1 MTKMRWILLVSAI
14 IWGMAVLFVFVR
26 INFTGEKI
34 FSDYHNKRVRTMER
48 APIVDSSL
56 KNVVMAFTDSQGRRH
71 YPLAEAAAHIV
82 GYVNPAVGTAG
93 AESNFAEQL
102 TFSVSK
108 WFYFF
113 QPNKKNDKPLKLS
126 IDAELQIEA
135 DAALGRQKGAIVV
148 LKAATGEILSM
159 VSHPNFDPN
168 AIDKTYKN
176 LNEMKEGPLFNR
188 ALQGFYSPGSVW
200 KIISLINLLD
210 KEDKAIYCKGS
221 MKIGDKIYKCL
232 YPHGQVRGLKDA
244 FARSCNLYF
253 LQRGMEEID
262 KDDFLKTSKLFM
274 SRATSGKLNNPDFM
288 QALIGQGKEI
298 MMTPMEGALMAATIA
313 NNGLKPLSSLVKSAT
328 AAKAERVLSP
338 ETAQSLQK
346 YLSEVVRS
354 GTGRALLPFQQAG
367 YAVGIKTGTAEKE
380 IGNHEIMNDAWIIG
394 YAGEKKPEI
403 AYAVV
408 VEGTNKMA
416 ASECAP
422 IVSRILKHYFN
433 AKKGTDRKQPI

>member
-1 MTKMRWILLVSAI
+1 MTRVRWILLVSAI
-14 IWGMAVLFVFVR
+14 IWGMAILFVFLR
-26 INFTGEKI
+26 INFTEEKI

-48 APIVDSSL
+48 APIVDSSP
-56 KNVVMAFTDSQGRRH
+56 KNLVMAFTDTKGRRH
-71 YPLAEAAAHIV
+71 YPLAEAAAHVV

-102 TFSVSK
+102 TLPVSK

-113 QPNKKNDKPLKLS
+113 QPSKKDDKPLKLS
-126 IDAELQIEA
+126 IDAELQIVA
-135 DAALGRQKGAIVV
+135 DAALGSRKGAIVV

-168 AIDKTYKN
+168 IIDKIYKK
-176 LNEMKEGPLFNR
+176 LNETKEGPLFNR

-221 MKIGDKIYKCL
+221 MKVGDKIYKCL

-253 LQRGMEEID
+253 LRRGMEEID
-262 KDDFLKTSKLFM
+262 KDDFLRASRLFM
-274 SRATSGKLNNPDFM
+274 SRATSEKLNNSDFM
-288 QALIGQGKEI
+288 QSLIGQGKEI
-298 MMTPMEGALMAATIA
+298 LITPLDGALLAATIA
-313 NNGLKPLSSLVKSAT
+313 NNGLKPVSAIVKSA
-328 AAKAERVLSP
+328 AVVKSVRVLSA
-338 ETAQSLQK
+338 ESAQFLQK
-346 YLSEVVRS
+346 YLAEVVHS
-354 GTGRALLPFQQAG
+354 GTGRALLPFQKSG
-367 YAVGIKTGTAEKE
+367 YVCGVKTGTAEKL
-380 IGNHEIMNDAWIIG
+380 GAHEITNDAWMIG
-394 YAGEKKPEI
+394 FAGEKKPEI

-416 ASECAP
+416 ALECAP

-433 AKKGTDRKQPI
+433 AKKGKDRRQPI